1 MFHPL
6 TRFDMGVLKG
16 PHIGT
21 QVGTLAFER
30 SIPFLRPVAGF
41 KHQLPVP
48 VVYPEQQ
55 IGSLIRVQRVQVIVQ
70 PIAVGRK
77 GIGYSDI
84 TAVGNDDLLYG
95 CVETTQ
101 VILHD
106 QAWIY
111 IHCIGAR
118 QVGLIGRR
126 LLVAGI
132 SIGKIPRPGNDR
144 ANALV
149 AEDGLVGRT
158 NKTIRLKVGLQFII
172 EQNGYD
178 GAGIA
183 AYAVRNDELGMLQT
197 KTAVDD

>member
-21 QVGTLAFER
+21 QVGTLALER
-30 SIPFLRPVAGF
+30 AIPFLRPVAGF

-55 IGSLIRVQRVQVIVQ
+55 IGGLIRIQRVQVIVQ
-70 PIAVGRK
+70 PIAVGSK
-77 GIGYSDI
+77 GIGHGDI

-126 LLVAGI
+126 LLI
-132 SIGKIPRPGNDR
+132 SYPPEIRTIGSDR
-144 ANALV
+144 TAFDILAKNH
-149 AEDGLVGRT
+149 
-158 NKTIRLKVGLQFII
+158 KTIRRR
-172 EQNGYD
+172 
-178 GAGIA
+178 A
-183 AYAVRNDELGMLQT
+183 AVHYWSGCPSA
-197 KTAVDD
+197 